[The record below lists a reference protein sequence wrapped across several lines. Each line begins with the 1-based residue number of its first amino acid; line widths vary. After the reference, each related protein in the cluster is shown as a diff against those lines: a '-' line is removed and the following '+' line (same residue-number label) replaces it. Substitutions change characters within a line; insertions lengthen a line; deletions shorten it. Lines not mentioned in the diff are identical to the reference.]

1 MDTKGIALMCAG
13 MAGVGTMGY
22 FALSPTKPKTN
33 TPPNSSR
40 DALGGAGLI
49 AGSSIF
55 LVFFIIA
62 IAVVG
67 IGYLVNKAAQGDID
81 KNIERAG
88 KIKDVI
94 RR

>member
-1 MDTKGIALMCAG
+1 MDIKGIALMCAG

-33 TPPNSSR
+33 SPPNSSM

-49 AGSSIF
+49 AGSSVF
-55 LVFFIIA
+55 LLFFVVAVGII
-62 IAVVG
+62 G
-67 IGYLVNKAAQGDID
+67 IGYLINKASQGDVD

-88 KIKDVI
+88 KIKNI
-94 RR
+94 LR